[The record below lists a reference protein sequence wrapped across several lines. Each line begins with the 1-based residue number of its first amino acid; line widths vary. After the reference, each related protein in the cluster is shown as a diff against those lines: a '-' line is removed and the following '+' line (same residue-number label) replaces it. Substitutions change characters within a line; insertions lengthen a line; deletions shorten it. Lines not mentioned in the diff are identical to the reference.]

1 MTKEQ
6 LFESFQ
12 YLDDD
17 LITFGEERT
26 RQSRVWKRWGCAAAC
41 LVLLAGAVMLA
52 LRSPREAK
60 TGVPAGG
67 KPEDTA
73 QTQRPIQPGGVPGVP
88 EENPPAPAGNDPA
101 PTVLAWIDDDGAA
114 SEATDWALKQGVC
127 MIGEKLTAEQLK
139 ACLPE
144 IMLEWMANAE
154 GAATYLLGDGSGGLV
169 NVELKVTNPDWG
181 GTTTI
186 RIRDKDAWQ
195 VPVCGVGLNE
205 NKSTAAINGQEYS
218 ACRHYYYFGEGDPKE
233 NPPQPWV
240 ELTVRFEKE
249 NLEYTLLS
257 NAPTA
262 EEDNAAIDLRDLLL
276 AYIGTHSVP
285 DLNRYQHG
293 EYVHRDELLSFSDAR
308 ADADYGAYLPQEEP
322 EGFDEAELR
331 RYQLGA
337 VGEALTD
344 DWLLAQWYRSGE
356 GGRGL
361 VWRICPVTDDAKLRL
376 ASPSEREKYDFSLYP
391 ATNWYYTAA
400 PENRLTMENPTFR
413 ASELTME
420 LIRARTHD
428 DYDGSAL
435 LRFSVLFDSGVL
447 VSVDAR
453 GVSPEWVFGQLSNI
467 ADM

>member
-1 MTKEQ
+1 M
-6 LFESFQ
+6 
-12 YLDDD
+12 
-17 LITFGEERT
+17 ER
-26 RQSRVWKRWGCAAAC
+26 
-41 LVLLAGAVMLA
+41 
-52 LRSPREAK
+52 
-60 TGVPAGG
+60 
-67 KPEDTA
+67 
-73 QTQRPIQPGGVPGVP
+73 
-88 EENPPAPAGNDPA
+88 
-101 PTVLAWIDDDGAA
+101 
-114 SEATDWALKQGVC
+114 
-127 MIGEKLTAEQLK
+127 
-139 ACLPE
+139 
-144 IMLEWMANAE
+144 
-154 GAATYLLGDGSGGLV
+154 
-169 NVELKVTNPDWG
+169 
-181 GTTTI
+181 
-186 RIRDKDAWQ
+186 
-195 VPVCGVGLNE
+195 
-205 NKSTAAINGQEYS
+205 
-218 ACRHYYYFGEGDPKE
+218 
-233 NPPQPWV
+233 
-240 ELTVRFEKE
+240 TVRFEKE

-356 GGRGL
+356 GDRGL
-361 VWRICPVTDDAKLRL
+361 VWRVCPATDDATLRL
-376 ASPSEREKYDFSLYP
+376 ASPGEREKYDFSLYP
-391 ATNWYYTAA
+391 AANWYYTVA